1 MKTANQELDTLN
13 HMAQIALI
21 SAILIVIPSILL
33 AQTAQNSAV
42 GGMICYIADNFLGNA
57 GRGIATI
64 GISVLGVGAIL
75 GKITWIQAMIVG
87 IGVAVLF
94 GAPAIAVALGAW
106 GVCP

>member
-1 MKTANQELDTLN
+1 MNAIAREMDFSWKLTQTL
-13 HMAQIALI
+13 LI
-21 SAILIVIPSILL
+21 SAILILIPSVLL

-75 GKITWIQAMIVG
+75 GRITWIQAMIVG
-87 IGVAVLF
+87 VGVAVLF
-94 GAPAIAVALGAW
+94 GAPAIAVSLGAW